1 LDASFAFWKLLI
13 GTGLLIMG
21 DGVRSMVVCVNT
33 DADKHLRFNQL
44 DFVNQKSSA
53 GLDKRKMILEWQYKS
68 AVKRGK

>member
-1 LDASFAFWKLLI
+1 
-13 GTGLLIMG
+13 MG